1 MATALIVGILCGFIT
16 GNFTGVWF
24 LANRVVEAAR
34 IRADHAAGCLLE
46 QQTENENLRQQIKEL
61 TYDLNS
67 RNNLLESV
75 NEQVREN
82 RKQIRALKRG
92 QTKPA
97 KTTRKPTGRKRR
109 S

>member
-1 MATALIVGILCGFIT
+1 VATALFVGILCGFIT

-34 IRADHAAGCLLE
+34 IRADHAAECLLE
-46 QQTENENLRQQIKEL
+46 QQTENENLRQQNREL
-61 TYDLNS
+61 AYELNA
-67 RNNLLESV
+67 RNNILESV
-75 NEQVREN
+75 NEQVRES
-82 RKQIRALKRG
+82 RKQVRALKRG

-97 KTTRKPTGRKRR
+97 KTTRKPATRKRR